1 MAALPEFEDGV
12 PTVVE
17 YDLTYA
23 ADHIAIFWL
32 SRPEA
37 KNAVNGAPRASD
49 RKQRRQCRHDLGVA
63 RTRLEAAPVEH
74 QGKDRRRGRPN
85 RRTRN
90 HMVAA
95 GGRHLLSGPGDAPI
109 PRIGG

>member
-12 PTVVE
+12 PIVVE

-37 KNAVNGAPRASD
+37 KNAVNGAPRAS
-49 RKQRRQCRHDLGVA
+49 RH
-63 RTRLEAAPVEH
+63 
-74 QGKDRRRGRPN
+74 RRGPPSLRSPSD
-85 RRTRN
+85 
-90 HMVAA
+90 
-95 GGRHLLSGPGDAPI
+95 L
-109 PRIGG
+109 PRV